1 MKVTNIGDT
10 YAGKEVVQIYASLPQ
25 TEVKKE
31 YRRLVGYAKTKLLQP
46 GETETLRITVGQ
58 KELAYFSE
66 EKHQWIVEKGTYG
79 IWTGNSSV
87 SLEYSSTVKVETKCN
102 HWRIPVFWKTQQR

>member
-31 YRRLVGYAKTKLLQP
+31 YRRLVGYAKLSFCSREKL
-46 GETETLRITVGQ
+46 
-58 KELAYFSE
+58 
-66 EKHQWIVEKGTYG
+66 KH
-79 IWTGNSSV
+79 
-87 SLEYSSTVKVETKCN
+87 
-102 HWRIPVFWKTQQR
+102 

>member
-31 YRRLVGYAKTKLLQP
+31 YRRLVGQKKNCGKRTNAEKQQQITAIVLFLH
-46 GETETLRITVGQ
+46 RIQ
-58 KELAYFSE
+58 KRKKYTDQLMPR
-66 EKHQWIVEKGTYG
+66 
-79 IWTGNSSV
+79 N
-87 SLEYSSTVKVETKCN
+87 
-102 HWRIPVFWKTQQR
+102 R